1 MNLARIAKWG
11 VVAIGLIMATPSHGI
26 DETSLYLAP
35 NGLETARSGFLAMDV
50 TSRSAIIEVASAA
63 WGTPLSEYSM
73 EECGY
78 GEMEFAEF
86 ESGVTLAFDG
96 DAFIGWMTEPDAK
109 ARFANGIG
117 AGSPV
122 AELNTIGGPIEAFES
137 SIGHE
142 FAAGAVFGVAAGPG
156 TNAPIEMLWSGVS
169 CIFR

>member
-1 MNLARIAKWG
+1 MARFAGWG
-11 VVAIGLIMATPSHGI
+11 LVAIGLVMAAPGQGS
-26 DETSLYLAP
+26 DRTSLYLAP
-35 NGLETARSGFLAMDV
+35 NGLERADSDFLAMGD
-50 TSRSAIIEVASAA
+50 TSRDAIIEIASAA
-63 WGTPLSEYSM
+63 WGAPLSEYSM

-109 ARFANGIG
+109 ARFANGVG

-122 AELNTIGGPIEAFES
+122 AELETIGGPVEAFES
-137 SIGHE
+137 GIGHE
-142 FAAGAVFGVAAGPG
+142 FAAGEVFGVAAGPG
-156 TNAPIEMLWSGVS
+156 TNARIEMLWSGVS